1 MSSPFLNVLV
11 KHYEA
16 KMLEAKANL
25 DVLLNN
31 MVGIGEHTDYLLD
44 LKKWVGELDDARSCL
59 ETLKATYPE

>member
-1 MSSPFLNVLV
+1 MRIPFVDVLE

-44 LKKWVGELDDARSCL
+44 LKKWLGELDDAKGCL
-59 ETLKATYPE
+59 ETLKATYPK